1 MGATEASDLSAG
13 MAAQAGPR
21 PATIDESASLINF
34 PHVVDSSA
42 GVKRLSGAESP
53 TPFEDDEP

>member
-1 MGATEASDLSAG
+1 MAADLSAH
-13 MAAQAGPR
+13 AGTGTR
-21 PATIDESASLINF
+21 TGTAGINESVSLINSLR
-34 PHVVDSSA
+34 VVESNA